1 MNEDTYRL
9 LLAIIL
15 SVGVLF
21 GWHYFFEKPKIHEGV
36 EKKEEYSKTMK
47 EYKSKS
53 ESKFE
58 GFQARDLY
66 IANSSDARIKIST
79 PKIKGSIALKGMR
92 FDDVT
97 LLDYKKDLKSNKEG
111 LALLAPSNTEESY
124 FAEVGWY
131 SEFAGTDLP
140 NKSTVW
146 KADARVLE
154 IGNPVNFSWVNQDN
168 VEFIIKVT
176 IDDHYMF
183 LVEQKVINHSRKAIS
198 LAPYG
203 LINKLHT
210 QKQASNFILHEGPIG
225 VFSDTL
231 EELSYEKTKDKKLE
245 KFASG
250 KVGWLGI
257 TDKYWIT
264 TFIPDRRYEYDAKY
278 SYGMRGGIDQYQ
290 VDYLGKQKVLEQG
303 SILEHNNMF
312 FTGPKKVDLLDDYSS
327 KYDINLFD
335 RVIDFGIFYI
345 ITKPLF
351 HILNF
356 FYKYFGNFGISI
368 IFVTVIVKLL
378 MFGVA
383 NKSFRSMKK
392 MKMLQPEIE
401 RLKKLYAEDKTKLN
415 QEIMMLYKKEKVNPV
430 SGCLPLFIQIPVFF
444 SIYKVLYVTIEMRHA
459 PFYGWIKDL
468 SAPDPTSIFNL
479 FGMLQFSPPEFLMI
493 GIWPIFMAMTMF
505 LQQRMS
511 PSPTDPV
518 QAMMMKFLPVMFLV
532 MFSRFPA
539 GLLIYWTW
547 NNILSIVQ
555 QYSINKLDK
564 SS

>member
-9 LLAIIL
+9 ILAIVL
-15 SVGVLF
+15 SVAVLF
-21 GWHYFFEKPKIHEGV
+21 GWHYFFEKPKIYEGAA
-36 EKKEEYSKTMK
+36 KKQEYSNTMK
-47 EYKSKS
+47 EYKAKS

-58 GFQARDLY
+58 GFQQRDGLL
-66 IANSSDARIKIST
+66 ANSADNRIKIST
-79 PKIKGSIALKGMR
+79 PKIKGSISLKGMR

-97 LLDYKKDLKSNKEG
+97 LLDYKKELDSKEQG
-111 LALLAPSNTEESY
+111 LALLAPSNTKESY
-124 FAEVGWY
+124 FAELGWH
-131 SEFAGTDLP
+131 SEYAGTDLP
-140 NKSTVW
+140 DQKTIW
-146 KADARVLE
+146 RADAKILE
-154 IGNPVNFSWVNQDN
+154 IGNPVHFSWVNQDN
-168 VEFIIKVT
+168 VEFVIKVS

-183 LVEQKVINHSRKAIS
+183 SIEQKVINRSRNAIS

-203 LINKLHT
+203 LINKLHAP
-210 QKQASNFILHEGPIG
+210 KQATNMILHEGPIG

-231 EELSYEKTKDKKLE
+231 EELSYDKTKDKKLQ
-245 KFASG
+245 KFAFG

-264 TFIPDRRYEYDAKY
+264 AFVPDRRFEYDAKY
-278 SYGMRGGIDQYQ
+278 SYGVKGGIDQYQ
-290 VDYLGKQKVLEQG
+290 VDYLGKQKVVESG
-303 SILEHNNMF
+303 EILEHNNML
-312 FTGPKKVDLLDDYSS
+312 FTGSKKVNLLDDYSR
-327 KYDINLFD
+327 KYDIKLFD
-335 RVIDFGIFYI
+335 RIIDFGIFYI

-378 MFGVA
+378 MFGIA

-392 MKMLQPEIE
+392 MKKLQPEIE
-401 RLKKLYAEDKTKLN
+401 RLKTAYAEDKTRLN
-415 QEIMMLYKKEKVNPV
+415 QEIMQLYKREKVNPV

-479 FGMLQFSPPEFLMI
+479 FGMLQFTPPEFLMI
-493 GIWPIFMAMTMF
+493 GIWPILMAITML

-511 PSPTDPV
+511 PAPTDPV
-518 QAMMMKFLPVMFLV
+518 QATMMKFLPLMFLV

-547 NNILSIVQ
+547 NNILSIIQ
-555 QYSINKLDK
+555 QYYINKLDK